1 MTYTMKR
8 HTNGRVKNLKC
19 GAANPL
25 RHSSTGNLSRVR
37 VLLVMLLMLLTAVLG
52 AV

>member
-25 RHSSTGNLSRVR
+25 RHSSTGSQSGMKA
-37 VLLVMLLMLLTAVLG
+37 LLVMLQSEILA
-52 AV
+52 